1 MSMRAS
7 SATLRLSSWLGRSD
21 RPQRPGS
28 RRLLPALLLSLGG
41 LVLFYLFIVPQ
52 LLRFRFRLGLSR
64 YDLGF
69 SGFGPTQTYL
79 SFDEEAPIVEIS
91 PAGAKCD
98 QRYTFLAPRGD
109 SVRHPG
115 PMILD
120 AQGELV
126 YKKYNWGT
134 TQDFKVQHYKGEDY
148 LTYWQGDEEDG
159 HGRGSWYML
168 DYTYTPKYI
177 VSPVGILQGDLHDLQ
192 ITVNDT
198 ALLTI
203 YEPIPADL
211 TSVGGPELGWLY
223 EGVIQEVDIA
233 TGELLFEW
241 RSSHTY
247 PPETSYEPLG
257 DKGHERTLGYDY
269 FHMNSVDKN
278 DDGHY
283 LVSARHT
290 HTVTCIDSSGKVLWT
305 LGGKY
310 NDFDD
315 PEDSDGSATG
325 FKWQHDA
332 RWRGPNRIT
341 ILNNAAN
348 DNTDLSAVSQGLLI
362 ELDIPGRTA
371 KVVTKYSHP
380 QGMMAVTQGNVQ
392 VLDTGNVLVGWGHS
406 AAFTEFSADGEV
418 VCNTHFGASAYFTFG
433 RTMSYRVFKDKW
445 VGMPDTIPDA
455 EMAGDSIFVSWNGAT
470 EVASWALEAWD
481 GDNLT
486 NMTFVPVDE
495 VPRSGFETEVPISDV
510 VTSYFRVAAINSNGE
525 VIGRT
530 EVVSR
535 GSAPETSFS
544 SDHPWGVTIILVFSF
559 TCLLGGLYCAVFRRL
574 RRRRPDMGAL
584 YQLVRPKDEESDTE
598 HSHLPI

>member
-1 MSMRAS
+1 MFTRAS

-21 RPQRPGS
+21 RPHKLGP
-28 RRLLPALLLSLGG
+28 RRLLPALLLGIGG
-41 LVLFYLFIVPQ
+41 FILFYLVVLPQ
-52 LLRFRFRLGLSR
+52 ILRFRFRFGMSR

-69 SGFGPTQTYL
+69 SGFGPSRTYH
-79 SFDEEAPIVEIS
+79 SFEEEAPIVEIS
-91 PAGAKCD
+91 PAGAQCD

-134 TQDFKVQHYKGEDY
+134 TQDFKVQHFKGEDY
-148 LTYWQGDEEDG
+148 VTYWQGDEEDG

-168 DYTYTPKYI
+168 DSTYTAKYI
-177 VSPVGILQGDLHDLQ
+177 ISPVGILQGDLHDFQ

-211 TSVGGPELGWLY
+211 TSIGGPELGWLY
-223 EGVIQEVDIA
+223 EGVVQEIDIA

-257 DKGHERTLGYDY
+257 DRGHERTLGYDY

-290 HTVTCIDSSGKVLWT
+290 HTVTCIDSNGKVLWT

-310 NDFDD
+310 NEFDG
-315 PEDSDGSATG
+315 SDGATD

-341 ILNNAAN
+341 LMDNAAM
-348 DNTDLSAVSQGLLI
+348 DFEDPSAVSKGLLL
-362 ELDIPGRTA
+362 ELDIKARKA
-371 KVVTKYSHP
+371 KVVTVYDHP
-380 QGMMAVTQGNVQ
+380 QHMMAVSQGNVQ

-418 VCNTHFGASAYFTFG
+418 VCNTHFGASAYFSFG

-445 VGMPDTIPDA
+445 VGLPDTIPDA
-455 EMAGDSIFVSWNGAT
+455 AIVGDSVFVSWNGAT

-481 GDNLT
+481 GDSIA
-486 NMTFVPVDE
+486 NMTFVSIDE
-495 VPRSGFETEVPISDV
+495 VPRSGFETKIPFSAA
-510 VTSYFRVAAINSNGE
+510 VTSYFRVAAINANGE

-530 EVVSR
+530 EVASR
-535 GSAPETSFS
+535 GSAPQASFS
-544 SDHPWGVTIILVFSF
+544 SDYPWGITFIMIFSLG
-559 TCLLGGLYCAVFRRL
+559 CLLCGLYCAVFRRL
-574 RRRRPDMGAL
+574 RRHKPDMGL
-584 YQLVRPKDEESDTE
+584 YQLVMPKDGDDSDNE
-598 HSHLPI
+598 HDLPI

>member
-1 MSMRAS
+1 MFTRAS

-21 RPQRPGS
+21 RPHKLGP
-28 RRLLPALLLSLGG
+28 RRLLPALLLGIGG
-41 LVLFYLFIVPQ
+41 FILFYLVVLPQ
-52 LLRFRFRLGLSR
+52 ILRFRFRYGMSR

-69 SGFGPTQTYL
+69 SGFGPSRTYH
-79 SFDEEAPIVEIS
+79 SFEEEAPIVEIS

-109 SVRHPG
+109 SVPHPG

-120 AQGELV
+120 AQGELI

-134 TQDFKVQHYKGEDY
+134 TQDFKVQHFKGEDY
-148 LTYWQGDEEDG
+148 VTYWQGDEEDG

-168 DYTYTPKYI
+168 DSTYTAKYI
-177 VSPVGILQGDLHDLQ
+177 ISPVGILLGDLHDIQ

-223 EGVIQEVDIA
+223 EGVVQEIDIT

-247 PPETSYEPLG
+247 PPETSYEPLR
-257 DKGHERTLGYDY
+257 DKGHERTWGYDY

-290 HTVTCIDSSGKVLWT
+290 HTVTCIDSNGKVLWT

-310 NDFDD
+310 NEFDG
-315 PEDSDGSATG
+315 SDGATD

-341 ILNNAAN
+341 LFNNAVM
-348 DNTDLSAVSQGLLI
+348 DFEDPSAVSKGLLL
-362 ELDIPGRTA
+362 ELDINARKA
-371 KVVTKYSHP
+371 KVVTVYDHP
-380 QGMMAVTQGNVQ
+380 QHMMTVSQGNLQ

-418 VCNTHFGASAYFTFG
+418 VCNTHFGASAYFSFG

-445 VGMPDTIPDA
+445 VGLPDTIPDA
-455 EMAGDSIFVSWNGAT
+455 AMVGDSVFVSWNGAT
-470 EVASWALEAWD
+470 EVASWALESWD
-481 GDNLT
+481 GDSIA
-486 NMTFVPVDE
+486 NMTFVSVDE
-495 VPRSGFETEVPISDV
+495 VPRSGFETEIPFTAA
-510 VTSYFRVAAINSNGE
+510 VTSYFRVAAINANGE
-525 VIGRT
+525 VLGRT

-535 GSAPETSFS
+535 GPAPQASFS
-544 SDHPWGVTIILVFSF
+544 SDYPWGVTFIMIFFLG
-559 TCLLGGLYCAVFRRL
+559 CLLCGLYCAVFRRL
-574 RRRRPDMGAL
+574 RRHKPDVGL
-584 YQLVRPKDEESDTE
+584 YQLVMPKDGDDSDNE
-598 HSHLPI
+598 HDLPI

>member
-1 MSMRAS
+1 MFMRAS
-7 SATLRLSSWLGRSD
+7 SAIMRLSSWLGRSD
-21 RPQRPGS
+21 RPHKFGS
-28 RRLLPALLLSLGG
+28 RRSFTALLLALGG
-41 LVLFYLFIVPQ
+41 FILLYLFVLPQ
-52 LLRFRFRLGLSR
+52 ILRFRFRFGLSR

-69 SGFGPTQTYL
+69 YGFGPSRTYH
-79 SFDEEAPIVEIS
+79 SFDEESPIVEIS

-109 SVRHPG
+109 SVKHPG

-120 AQGELV
+120 AQGELI

-148 LTYWQGDEEDG
+148 VTYWQGDEEDG

-168 DYTYTPKYI
+168 DSTYTPKYI
-177 VSPVGILQGDLHDLQ
+177 ISPVGILQGDLHDIQ
-192 ITVNDT
+192 FTVNDT
-198 ALLTI
+198 AILTI

-223 EGVIQEVDIA
+223 EGVVQEVDIA

-257 DKGHERTLGYDY
+257 DRGHERTLGYDY

-278 DDGHY
+278 DEGHY

-310 NDFDD
+310 NEFDD
-315 PEDSDGSATG
+315 DGVATS

-341 ILNNAAN
+341 LLNNAAN
-348 DNTDLSAVSQGLLI
+348 DNGDLSAVSQGLLI
-362 ELDIPGRTA
+362 ELDIPAREA
-371 KVVTKYSHP
+371 KVVTIYDHP
-380 QGMMAVTQGNVQ
+380 QHMMAVTQGNVQ
-392 VLDTGNVLVGWGHS
+392 VLDTGNVLIGWGHS

-433 RTMSYRVFKDKW
+433 RTMSYRVFKDNW
-445 VGMPDTIPDA
+445 VGMPDTLPDA
-455 EMAGDSIFVSWNGAT
+455 AMVGDSVFVSWNGAT

-481 GDNLT
+481 GDSLT
-486 NMTFVPVDE
+486 NMTFSVVDE
-495 VPRSGFETEVPISDV
+495 VPRSGFETEVPFTPA
-510 VTSYFRVAAINSNGE
+510 VTSYFRVAAVNAKGE

-530 EVVSR
+530 EVASR
-535 GSAPETSFS
+535 GSTPQASFS
-544 SDHPWGVTIILVFSF
+544 SDHPWGVTIIMIFSLG
-559 TCLLGGLYCAVFRRL
+559 CLLCGLYCAVFRRL
-574 RRRRPDMGAL
+574 RRRRSATGGL
-584 YQLVRPKDEESDTE
+584 YQLVTPKDDEENNE
-598 HSHLPI
+598 NGHLPI